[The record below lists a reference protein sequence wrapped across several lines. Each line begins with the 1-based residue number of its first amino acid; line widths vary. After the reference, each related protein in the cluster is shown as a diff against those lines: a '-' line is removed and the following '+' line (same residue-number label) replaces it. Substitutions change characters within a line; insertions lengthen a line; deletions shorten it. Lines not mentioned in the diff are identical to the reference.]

1 METRIFAQFD
11 CNFFIEVIRT
21 KQVHIMEKRRLS
33 TALYLDFQVAWNDE
47 RGVGC
52 ANGTKFRDFMRI
64 NSFALWKIGARERK
78 HGRNG
83 WSAATVLL
91 SSAKAGRMVPLKQV
105 PETIAEPE

>member
-1 METRIFAQFD
+1 
-11 CNFFIEVIRT
+11 
-21 KQVHIMEKRRLS
+21 
-33 TALYLDFQVAWNDE
+33 
-47 RGVGC
+47 
-52 ANGTKFRDFMRI
+52 MRI
-64 NSFALWKIGARERK
+64 NSFALWKMGARERK

>member
-1 METRIFAQFD
+1 MQLFYRSDKNKTSTY
-11 CNFFIEVIRT
+11 NG
-21 KQVHIMEKRRLS
+21 KKRLS
-33 TALYLDFQVAWNDE
+33 TALYLDFQVVWNDE

-52 ANGTKFRDFMRI
+52 ENGTKFRDFMRI
-64 NSFALWKIGARERK
+64 NSFALWKMGARERK